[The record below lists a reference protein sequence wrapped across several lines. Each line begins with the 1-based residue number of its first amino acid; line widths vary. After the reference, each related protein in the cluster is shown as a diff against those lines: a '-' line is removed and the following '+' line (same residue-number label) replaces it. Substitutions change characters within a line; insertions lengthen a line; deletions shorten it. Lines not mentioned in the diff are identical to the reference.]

1 MFDIEYDYF
10 CISSTVKENSRG
22 HCIAYYTLLK
32 NAFCS
37 SFHSL

>member
-10 CISSTVKENSRG
+10 CISSTVKENS
-22 HCIAYYTLLK
+22 HCIAYYMLLK